1 MWQTE
6 TAWIVFGAFLDDAA
20 IIRLRAPVAALRA
33 VHLAEDMRATEFQHA
48 SIPVAAPVYHVIS
61 HGADRGVT
69 SQGVTS

>member
-33 VHLAEDMRATEFQHA
+33 VHLAEDMRTTEFQHA

-61 HGADRGVT
+61 HGETGA
-69 SQGVTS
+69 